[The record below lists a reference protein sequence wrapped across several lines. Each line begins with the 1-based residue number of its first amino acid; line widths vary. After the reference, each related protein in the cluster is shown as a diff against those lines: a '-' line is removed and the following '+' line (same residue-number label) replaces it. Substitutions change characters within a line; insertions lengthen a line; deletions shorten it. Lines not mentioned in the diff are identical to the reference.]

1 MGGMELPGGI
11 PMAGREPDRDGLMLD
26 VLHVPL
32 GPVLPDW
39 PAGLVVHTTLQGD
52 VVTAA
57 SLEVTG
63 APGNGDR
70 DDGPDGFWAHRPRAR
85 AADSCA
91 RLLAVAG
98 ADDAAAGARRTRDEL
113 LAGPEGEHGGPRRA
127 VTSWA
132 RRVRRS
138 RVLRWSLAGIGSVP
152 TGAGPPVHLRG
163 DTLDRLHRWLD
174 VVEHGPG
181 PETPGP
187 EAEAEATRWTL
198 DVLPGLLTGTELA
211 VARLTVAGF
220 DPDPDHAARVGRVR
234 HG

>member
-1 MGGMELPGGI
+1 MGGTDLPGGI
-11 PMAGREPDRDGLMLD
+11 PMAGRESDRDGLMLD

-52 VVTAA
+52 IVTAA
-57 SLEVTG
+57 SPEMTG
-63 APGNGDR
+63 APGDAVGDA
-70 DDGPDGFWAHRPRAR
+70 GPGGFWAHRPRAR

-98 ADDAAAGARRTRDEL
+98 WDDAAAGARRIRDAL
-113 LAGPEGEHGGPRRA
+113 LDGPEGEHGGPRRA

-138 RVLRWSLAGIGSVP
+138 RVLRWSLAGIGRVP
-152 TGAGPPVHLRG
+152 EEAGPPAHLRG

-181 PETPGP
+181 RGNTGP

-198 DVLPGLLTGTELA
+198 DVLPGLLTGAELA

-220 DPDPDHAARVGRVR
+220 DPDPEHAARVGRVR